1 LVEVK
6 LILIGRPRTPAPS
19 ILQPAFELAKD
30 TEGLA
35 EMQISME
42 HVPLEQI
49 PIVILRSLAPAG
61 VMKILVALTHFPA
74 K

>member
-1 LVEVK
+1 MEVK
-6 LILIGRPRTPAPS
+6 LVLIGRPRTPTPL
-19 ILQPAFELAKD
+19 ILQSTFELAED

-35 EMQISME
+35 EVQIGME

-49 PIVILRSLAPAG
+49 PIVILRPLAPG
-61 VMKILVALTHFPA
+61 RVVKILVALTHFPA